1 MGKVLAIRAE
11 HNCRDSYAA
20 ASPLTGPFTTNGSHL
35 SKVSRRVAIKRERG
49 TCLWNHAERISNW
62 NGHRCSSSW
71 VSRYGSLWTIDEPF
85 RAISEQI
92 AGLKCR
98 GQQSECAPPFPFPSP
113 FLTLLRVINVL
124 GLSHFS
130 ANTWKMNAP
139 FCAGGGSNELLL

>member
-11 HNCRDSYAA
+11 HNCRDSYAV

-35 SKVSRRVAIKRERG
+35 SKVSRRVAIKRGRG

-98 GQQSECAPPFPFPSP
+98 GQQSECASPFPYPFPFLPLLALLMCLAFRISQQILEKWTHL
-113 FLTLLRVINVL
+113 FLPR
-124 GLSHFS
+124 
-130 ANTWKMNAP
+130 
-139 FCAGGGSNELLL
+139 GGSNELLL